1 MSSEL
6 IASSSLTVRTGDG
19 LASTEPARPAHVE
32 VDASKIGRFVVL
44 RKLGEGGMGVVY
56 AAYDDELE
64 RKVAIKLL
72 RTEFSGQQQSVGQAR
87 LLREAQAMARLSHPN
102 VAQIY
107 EVGKFASSVF
117 IAMEFVA
124 GHNLREWLERSP
136 RSWQAILGA
145 YIQAGHGLAAA
156 HAAGIVH
163 RDFKPD
169 NMLMGDDG
177 RVRVLDFGLARPDEA
192 LVEAVGVSGS
202 SGLYALGL
210 TQAGAFVGTP
220 AYMAPEQLRREPAD
234 AQSDQFSFCVA
245 LFEALF
251 GYRPFFGTD
260 LAELREAVL
269 AGRRAEPPDDTRV
282 PGWVA
287 QVLARGLSVAP
298 EQRFPTMTALLAAL
312 EGRLHGGRRTRL
324 GIAAL
329 VLGSGLAAAA
339 GGYAVSELRATGA
352 PSCSAGGERLVG
364 AWDPQIA
371 ERVRVGL
378 VGHGAA
384 YTRDVATAVATRLG
398 SYATAWTAAYADACA
413 AHQRG
418 EQSDALHDLRMACLD
433 DRRVALRA
441 LTTVLSAA
449 DEAAVE
455 KAVQAADRLPLL
467 ARCADASALLAQ
479 TPPPDDPTVA
489 HAVEEIGEQLA
500 QTRAR
505 FELGQY
511 QAALREILPL
521 RREAERLGYAPT
533 LAAALHLEGLLR
545 DALGEYAASEAALL
559 QAVIT
564 ADGGSDD
571 DLRAAAMIDL
581 ARAVGLRQARFDEG
595 LRHAELARGGV
606 QRLADGAP
614 LTARLELRL
623 AEISLQRGDFAAA
636 GPHVEAAIE
645 LHAQLYGEDSTV
657 FAAALDLRASLLFL
671 RAEYA
676 AALAEY
682 RRVEA
687 IYGRAY
693 GPQHPSLGKVLN
705 NIGAAQLSLL
715 DYAAAGQTYGRALA
729 ILRAGHGDDHPS
741 LATVYTNL
749 GLIAL
754 GEGQFARAIEEFE
767 RALAIY
773 TMSLPASH
781 PSIGDC
787 LMDLGEG
794 YLLAGRHAEA
804 IASFERALAAA
815 VQGFGAGHE
824 RSTRALARLGAAQ
837 LRAGRDAEAM
847 LSFRRALA
855 EQRGEPGPALGL
867 VRAGIGGVQLQAGE
881 LAPAIDELEA
891 ALVLLGSAS
900 LPHELAEV
908 QFTLAQAL
916 WARGPA
922 DAARAR
928 GLAGEAQA
936 NFLGSGAAYGERQ
949 AEIAAWLARLPAGG

>member
-6 IASSSLTVRTGDG
+6 IASSNRTVRSGDG
-19 LASTEPARPAHVE
+19 FVSTEPARPAQVE

-124 GHNLREWLERSP
+124 GHNLREWLERAP
-136 RSWQAILGA
+136 RSWQAILAA

-192 LVEAVGVSGS
+192 LIEAVGVSGT

-220 AYMAPEQLRREPAD
+220 AYMAPEQFAREPAD
-234 AQSDQFSFCVA
+234 AHSDQFSFCVA
-245 LFEALF
+245 LFEALH

-260 LAELREAVL
+260 VAELREAVL
-269 AGRRAEPPDDTRV
+269 AGRRADPPDDTPV

-287 QVLARGLSVAP
+287 QVLARGLSIAP

-329 VLGSGLAAAA
+329 VLASGLTAAAA
-339 GGYAVSELRATGA
+339 GYAVSELRAVAA
-352 PSCSAGGERLVG
+352 PSCNAGSLRLVG

-378 VGHGAA
+378 VGTGAA
-384 YTRDVATAVATRLG
+384 YTRDVAAGVATRLD

-418 EQSDALHDLRMACLD
+418 EQSDALHDLRMACLE
-433 DRRVALRA
+433 DRRLALRA
-441 LTTVLSAA
+441 LTTVLAAA
-449 DEAAVE
+449 DATAVE

-467 ARCADASALLAQ
+467 ARCTDASALLAQ
-479 TPPPDDPTVA
+479 TPPPDDPAVA
-489 HAVEEIGEQLA
+489 RAARDLGEQLA

-505 FELGQY
+505 LELGQY
-511 QAALREILPL
+511 QAALLEILPL
-521 RREAERLGYAPT
+521 RRQAERLDYAPT

-559 QAVIT
+559 QAVTT
-564 ADGGSDD
+564 ADAGRDD
-571 DLRAAAMIDL
+571 DERSAAMIDL

-606 QRLADGAP
+606 RRLADGAA
-614 LTARLELRL
+614 LAARLELRL

-636 GPHVEAAIE
+636 GPHIEAAID

-657 FAAALDLRASLLFL
+657 FAAALELRASLRFL

-676 AALAEY
+676 GALEEY
-682 RRVEA
+682 RRALA

-705 NIGAAQLSLL
+705 NIGAVQLSLF
-715 DYAAAGQTYGRALA
+715 DYTAAGQTYERALE
-729 ILRAGHGDDHPS
+729 ILRASHGDDHPS
-741 LATVYTNL
+741 LATVYSNL

-773 TMSLPASH
+773 TLTLPANH

-787 LMDLGEG
+787 LQDLGDG
-794 YLLAGRHAEA
+794 YLLAGRHTEA
-804 IASFERALAAA
+804 VASFERALAVA
-815 VQGFGAGHE
+815 VQGFEVGHE

-837 LRAGRDAEAM
+837 LRAGRGDEAAT
-847 LSFRRALA
+847 SFRRAIT

-867 VRAGIGGVQLQAGE
+867 ARAGLGAVQLQAGQVG
-881 LAPAIDELEA
+881 PAIDELEA

-900 LPHELAEV
+900 APHELAEV

-922 DAARAR
+922 DADRAR
-928 GLAGEAQA
+928 SLAGEAQA
-936 NFLGSGAAYGERQ
+936 NFLGFGAAYRERQ
-949 AEIAAWLARLPAGG
+949 AEITAWLARLPPGG

>member
-107 EVGKFASSVF
+107 EVGKFASAVF

-124 GHNLREWLERSP
+124 GHNLREWIERAP

-220 AYMAPEQLRREPAD
+220 AYMAPEQFAREPAD

-245 LFEALF
+245 LFEALY

-298 EQRFPTMTALLAAL
+298 AQRFPTMAALLAAL
-312 EGRLHGGRRTRL
+312 EGRLHGTRRTRL
-324 GIAAL
+324 GIAGL
-329 VLGSGLAAAA
+329 VLGAGLAAGA
-339 GGYAVSELRATGA
+339 GGYAVSELRAAGT
-352 PSCSAGGERLVG
+352 PSCSAGSERLVG

-378 VGHGAA
+378 VGSGAA
-384 YTRDVATAVATRLG
+384 YTRDVAAAVATRLG
-398 SYATAWTAAYADACA
+398 GYATAWAGAYADACA

-441 LTTVLSAA
+441 LTTVLAAA

-479 TPPPDDPTVA
+479 TPPPEDPAVA
-489 HAVEEIGEQLA
+489 GAAQQLGEQLA

-511 QAALREILPL
+511 QAALRELLPL
-521 RREAERLGYAPT
+521 RRQAERLGDAPT

-564 ADGGSDD
+564 ADAGRDD
-571 DLRAAAMIDL
+571 DERAAAMIDL

-614 LTARLELRL
+614 LAARLELRL

-636 GPHVEAAIE
+636 EPQVEAAIE

-657 FAAALDLRASLLFL
+657 FAAAVDLRASLRFL
-671 RAEYA
+671 RADYVG
-676 AALAEY
+676 ALAEY
-682 RRVEA
+682 RRALA

-705 NIGAAQLSLL
+705 NIGAVQLSLF
-715 DYAAAGQTYGRALA
+715 DYAAAGQTYGQALA

-741 LATVYTNL
+741 LATVYSNL

-754 GEGQFARAIEEFE
+754 GEGQFARAIEQFE

-773 TMSLPASH
+773 TLSLPASH

-794 YLLAGRHAEA
+794 YLLAGRYPEA
-804 IASFERALAAA
+804 ITSFERALAAA

-837 LRAGRDAEAM
+837 LRAGRDGEAM
-847 LSFRRALA
+847 ASFRRALA

-867 VRAGIGGVQLQAGE
+867 VRAGIGGVQLRAGE

-891 ALVLLGSAS
+891 ALVLLGSTS
-900 LPHELAEV
+900 PPHERAEV

-916 WARGPA
+916 WARGPG

-936 NFLGSGAAYGERQ
+936 NFRGFGAAYGERQ